1 MDSLIQLIKNND
13 MVKVALIIGAIY
25 LFMRFYNKE
34 NLDNIEGVEKVQFIA
49 QPPAPTQFASQ
60 GENQA
65 TVTQQEQTSQIDK
78 VIAGKTAL
86 TADDLLPK
94 YDDAN
99 DFSKQNPVSKLLQE
113 QNFLTSGYHQGI
125 NTIVSSNKIPYHD
138 IRSVPPIPKENLG
151 PWNQSSYD
159 SPMGSGRKFLEVG
172 M

>member
-13 MVKVALIIGAIY
+13 MIKIALIIAAIY
-25 LFMRFYNKE
+25 LFMQFYHKE
-34 NLDNIEGVEKVQFIA
+34 NLDNIERAENVLPFLA
-49 QPPAPTQFASQ
+49 QPPAPSQLTSTQS
-60 GENQA
+60 EP
-65 TVTQQEQTSQIDK
+65 TVTLQEQASQIDK

-86 TADDLLPK
+86 TAEDLLPK

-138 IRSVPPIPKENLG
+138 IRSVPPIPKTEMG

-159 SPMGSGRKFLEVG
+159 QPMGSGRKFLEVG